1 MRVNKAEFR
10 RKYKMSLKALNMS
23 FYFDHNATTP
33 LSVVARE
40 AWLEAVEKFWQNP
53 SSLYP
58 GGGAVARRLEDE
70 RENLAQ
76 LLGVDDTEDP
86 GIVFTSGATEAN
98 NAIIAHFA
106 RASPAKYCALS
117 SIEHP
122 SVDAPAS
129 LHFGERLIKVPVSA
143 DGAISLAKL
152 EQILAKGNVCL
163 VSVMAAN
170 NETGVIQPCSE
181 VSSLCRKYNA
191 LFHCDAVQWLGRYDA
206 TEIVALADIVVGSAH
221 KFGGPKGTGF
231 LRTGERARSLQLQS
245 GGPQEQRRRAGTE
258 NLPGIAA
265 MTRALEEATSNLSLW
280 KQQREARD
288 CFEATIVA
296 NLPGTSIIAENSQ
309 RLPNTSM
316 LIMPS
321 GRNLKWLTRLG
332 QRGFSVSTGS
342 ACSSGSEDGS
352 HVLTSMGLS
361 PSEINRALR
370 ISSGLET
377 APDQWDAL
385 TRALNEVAEGIN
397 SGGPSAGKWIP

>member
-1 MRVNKAEFR
+1 
-10 RKYKMSLKALNMS
+10 MS

-33 LSVVARE
+33 LSVAARE
-40 AWLEAVEKFWQNP
+40 AWLEAMEKFWQNP

-58 GGGAVARRLEDE
+58 EAGAAAQRLEDE
-70 RENLAQ
+70 RETLAQ

-86 GIVFTSGATEAN
+86 GIIFTSGATEAN
-98 NAIIAHFA
+98 NATIAHLA
-106 RASPAKYCALS
+106 HANPDKYCALS
-117 SIEHP
+117 AIEHP
-122 SVDAPAS
+122 SVDAPAGR
-129 LHFGERLIKVPVSA
+129 HFGERLIKVPVSS
-143 DGAISLAKL
+143 DGTVSLPNL

-163 VSVMAAN
+163 VAVMAAN
-170 NETGVIQPCSE
+170 NETGVIQPCPE
-181 VSSLCRKYNA
+181 VSSLCRKYSV
-191 LFHCDAVQWLGRYDA
+191 LFHCDAVQWFGKYDA

-221 KFGGPKGTGF
+221 KFGAPKGTGF
-231 LRTGERARSLQLQS
+231 LRTSERARHLQLQS

-265 MTRALEEATSNLSLW
+265 MVRALGETTPNLSLW
-280 KQQREARD
+280 EQQREARD

-370 ISSGLET
+370 ISSGLDT
-377 APDQWDAL
+377 GRDQWDAL
-385 TRALNEVAEGIN
+385 AKALNEVAEDIN